1 MEVHD
6 LFYKWVPAPV
16 KLLVLFILL
25 FALLVCNGVYLG
37 NITDMYSSLAV
48 YAEPFT
54 MATNALYI
62 GMGIGLIIGLRL
74 KLRFSSKTLIIV
86 GFINVLLMNIVCYL
100 VNDPWIMIAAVF
112 WLGVSKMTALIEVFI
127 IWMVIWARKPDTT
140 KVYPF
145 IYSTALGGIYFTTWI
160 TAKFSFLYSW
170 RFTYIFILLL
180 LLCCLTLSLLL
191 MEKHPLKRRVPLY
204 QFDLAGLIL
213 LTAPLL
219 LLNYICAYGK
229 VENWFQSTQLQS
241 AAIMLVVFAVLFVW
255 RESTVKRPMVNL
267 KMFSRPSMQTGL
279 LYFFLMGIFAPATF
293 QSAFA
298 VGVLKYENHRN
309 VELNLYMIPGVLAGA
324 VICYVWYLKQMSR
337 HLLMA
342 AGFALFTL
350 YHFIMYQSFGSDFTI
365 NDFWV
370 PSIIKGMAMVIIYIA
385 VGLYATAG
393 MPLTQVMAGAG
404 LVIIVRSFVGTA
416 IFSGIY
422 NYYLYAQRLRHFE
435 YISGSV
441 DQNDAGRL
449 LPSTA
454 ALYVRMQQQA
464 TLAAAKELTGY
475 IIIAGI
481 FIVLL
486 IVIFFIT
493 QMIRREKIHSPQPS
507 QA

>member
-1 MEVHD
+1 MEVND

-74 KLRFSSKTLIIV
+74 KLRFTSKTLIIF
-86 GFINVLLMNIVCYL
+86 GFVNVLLMNAVCGF

-160 TAKFSFLYSW
+160 TAKISFLYSW

-180 LLCCLTLSLLL
+180 ILCCLVLCVLL
-191 MEKHPLKRRVPLY
+191 MERHPLKRKVPLY
-204 QFDLAGLIL
+204 QFDLTGLIL
-213 LTAPLL
+213 LAASLL

-229 VENWFQSTQLQS
+229 VEDWFNS
-241 AAIMLVVFAVLFVW
+241 AQIKAAALMLVVFSVLFIW

-267 KMFSRPSMQTGL
+267 KMFSRPLLQTGL
-279 LYFFLMGIFAPATF
+279 FYFFLMGIFAPATF

-342 AGFALFTL
+342 TGFALFTL
-350 YHFIMYQSFGSDFTI
+350 YHFIMYQSFGLDFTI
-365 NDFWV
+365 DDFWI

-435 YISGSV
+435 YVGGWT
-441 DQNDAGRL
+441 DRNDTGRSI
-449 LPSTA
+449 PFTTE
-454 ALYVRMQQQA
+454 LYVRMQQQA

-475 IIIAGI
+475 IIIAGV
-481 FIVLL
+481 FIVIM
-486 IVIFFIT
+486 IVIFFIA
-493 QMIRREKIHSPQPS
+493 QMIRREKMIQAQPS